1 LEVHISWQ
9 TSTILLLNSSQG
21 SRLGCFQN
29 YFIWRVIYPNSIKNK
44 QDTASKV
51 FHQSPATGITLPI
64 LKFCYVVSLGITD
77 ISKAGSI
84 TNFLDYTMLQ
94 RLSVISNC
102 FIFRN
107 HVIFYVKCKYVLTIN
122 SIRTGTEYLNL
133 SQLVCIRCSYFYVV
147 IYQVDTTETRAP
159 LAPSQNR
166 QPESVNSIS
175 NSVTPTEHK
184 PLSYTVWTLT

>member
-1 LEVHISWQ
+1 MSFQLESRTFLRLARLQIFLITRCYSYFRYWVI
-9 TSTILLLNSSQG
+9 IRCSS
-21 SRLGCFQN
+21 
-29 YFIWRVIYPNSIKNK
+29 
-44 QDTASKV
+44 
-51 FHQSPATGITLPI
+51 
-64 LKFCYVVSLGITD
+64 
-77 ISKAGSI
+77 
-84 TNFLDYTMLQ
+84 
-94 RLSVISNC
+94 C

-107 HVIFYVKCKYVLTIN
+107 QCKYVLTIN
-122 SIRTGTEYLNL
+122 SISSIRTGTEYLNL

-184 PLSYTVWTLT
+184 PLSYTV